1 MAASDTLASSGDEE
15 TQNNASTSDDLSA
28 EDSDEEADSSGAAAE
43 PRAAAVRGSRRRQL
57 TTSASVPMF
66 EHGGGV
72 SDCSDTEVTELGGSE
87 ADLMRMEEGPL
98 ALQLSQVNHLKWW
111 IYGELSMLDTFSP
124 MRGTTGA
131 PPGTRCSSWRVT
143 TTPPATTS
151 PSPPSG

>member
-98 ALQLSQVNHLKWW
+98 ALQLSQV
-111 IYGELSMLDTFSP
+111 
-124 MRGTTGA
+124 
-131 PPGTRCSSWRVT
+131 
-143 TTPPATTS
+143 TPPTLNGGYTGKYQCWILSVLCGARQVHHR
-151 PSPPSG
+151 PQGAVRGE

>member
-1 MAASDTLASSGDEE
+1 MAASDTLASSRDEE

-43 PRAAAVRGSRRRQL
+43 LRATAVRGSRRRQL

-87 ADLMRMEEGPL
+87 ADLIRMEEGPV
-98 ALQLSQVNHLKWW
+98 ALQLSQVTHLKWW
-111 IYGELSMLDTFSP
+111 I
-124 MRGTTGA
+124 
-131 PPGTRCSSWRVT
+131 
-143 TTPPATTS
+143 
-151 PSPPSG
+151 